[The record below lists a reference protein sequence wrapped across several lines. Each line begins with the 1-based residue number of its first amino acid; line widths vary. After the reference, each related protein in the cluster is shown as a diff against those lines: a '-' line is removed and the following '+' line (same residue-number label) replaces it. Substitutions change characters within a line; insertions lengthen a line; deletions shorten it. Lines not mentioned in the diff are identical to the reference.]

1 MIEIDGEQWLT
12 QTEVCELL
20 GISVATWRATRR
32 RGRGPQD
39 GLVHIGRRVYLKRSS
54 IGEWLT
60 DCGESTDLTPAEPTA
75 QRAGDR
81 LSGGAPVSS
90 ASHGERSLFAGVG
103 DAVKYGAR

>member
-12 QTEVCELL
+12 QPEVCELL
-20 GISVATWRATRR
+20 GISVATWRGTRR

-60 DCGESTDLTPAEPTA
+60 DCGESTDLTPAGPTA

-81 LSGGAPVSS
+81 QRGGAPVATASRS
-90 ASHGERSLFAGVG
+90 ARLFEDIGEVVDR
-103 DAVKYGAR
+103 GAR